1 MYSRRNLPT
10 TIAHCQVHL
19 KTAAA
24 AGVRSAA
31 QGIPPKQQGATRLK
45 TFSIG
50 LSLSSNSQHQ
60 PRPPTVPQRHARLK
74 YRHRHHRLRRHR
86 HLRQH
91 LDLHPHRPHRGSSR
105 SDCLLNRSIVYRSI
119 TPNARF
125 RPRKGCLCRDRARRA
140 PCLFRQP
147 ATHWCRDSRKSLPRR
162 ETLCCDRCFW
172 RAFEASL
179 LLSGRGEQKRSLCS

>member
-74 YRHRHHRLRRHR
+74 YRDRHEPSRHRHHRLRRHR

-105 SDCLLNRSIVYRSI
+105 SDCLFNRSIVYRSI

-125 RPRKGCLCRDRARRA
+125 RPRKG
-140 PCLFRQP
+140 
-147 ATHWCRDSRKSLPRR
+147 
-162 ETLCCDRCFW
+162 
-172 RAFEASL
+172 
-179 LLSGRGEQKRSLCS
+179 SGSICKQEKQRHR